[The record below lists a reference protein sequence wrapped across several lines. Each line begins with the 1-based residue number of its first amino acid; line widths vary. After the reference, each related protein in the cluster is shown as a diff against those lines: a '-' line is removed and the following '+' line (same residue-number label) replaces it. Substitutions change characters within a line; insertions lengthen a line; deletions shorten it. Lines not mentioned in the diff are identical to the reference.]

1 MADEIGSTSQLPER
15 VSYAHLDVLRGLM
28 AIIVLF
34 SHTSQILIWRLV
46 GSEGAVAIAAKTS
59 GRLAVIVFFLLSGY
73 LITRSIQANI
83 ARHGQFVVM
92 DYVTSRLARIYP
104 PFLGALLLS
113 ALVWAIIHGLGL
125 VGATSYGLSGDLYR
139 VRDSFSITA
148 SDLLSAAAMQAGFVG
163 ANGALWTLYLEVHL
177 YTAVLALSAWRV
189 QAIGPRI
196 LCILAGAAGFYAMRF
211 AVSLAGVWFLGALFA
226 VWSPR
231 PGTRLVIAVA
241 AGLVT
246 LATFAAQPQLFGLGM
261 DTPVG
266 RWVELPPA
274 LAIGALILTAASR
287 WRYPH
292 WLTATGGYS
301 YSLYVVHWPL
311 LMLALSLTQNWTGHS
326 LWRGLAVCAASI
338 PAIIPVAMAF
348 ASVTERQRIFTA
360 KLRNLLSRP
369 AANRWRRPAVTDAEA
384 APPRLSAAN

>member
-1 MADEIGSTSQLPER
+1 MDETGRTSQLREGPP
-15 VSYAHLDVLRGLM
+15 YAHLDVLRGLM

-34 SHTSQILIWRLV
+34 SHASQVLIWRLV
-46 GSEGAVAIAAKTS
+46 GGEGAVAVAAKTG

-83 ARHGQFVVM
+83 ARHGHFMVM

-125 VGATSYGLSGDLYR
+125 VGAAQYGLSGDLYR

-148 SDLLSAAAMQAGFVG
+148 SDLLSAAVMQAGFVG
-163 ANGALWTLYLEVHL
+163 ANGSLWTLYLEVHL

-189 QAIGPRI
+189 QGIGPRI

-211 AVSLAGVWFLGALFA
+211 AIPLAGIWFLGALFA

-231 PGTRLVIAVA
+231 PGPRLVVA
-241 AGLVT
+241 AAAGSAA
-246 LATFAAQPQLFGLGM
+246 LAIFAAQPQLFGLDM
-261 DTPVG
+261 DTSPG
-266 RWVELPPA
+266 RWSELAPA
-274 LAIGALILTAASR
+274 LAIGALILTAAPR
-287 WRYPH
+287 WRYPR
-292 WLTATGGYS
+292 WLIATGGFS

-311 LMLALSLTQNWTGHS
+311 LMLALSLTQNWTAHS
-326 LWRGLAVCAASI
+326 LWRALAVCTISI
-338 PAIIPVAMAF
+338 LAIIPAAMAF
-348 ASVTERQRIFTA
+348 ASVTERQRILTA
-360 KLRNLLSRP
+360 SLRGLLSRP
-369 AANRWRRPAVTDAEA
+369 AAAPSCRPTVA
-384 APPRLSAAN
+384 APLAAKNMASS